1 MKLKSPFLSLAAIA
15 LLAATA
21 MPLPTVRAEDIK
33 LSATPP
39 LVQATIQQYQ
49 RDGKVEDVETKT
61 AEGQTWY
68 EAEVKLANDR
78 DLKIHVRADGSLIKT
93 SEEIALTEVPPVVQ
107 DAANKAV
114 PTGKVD
120 KVHRVITNGLTTTYK
135 IEIDRS
141 GADDVKLEITETGT
155 VLGKEKD

>member
-1 MKLKSPFLSLAAIA
+1 MKLKTQFLSLVA
-15 LLAATA
+15 LSLLGVSA
-21 MPLPTVRAEDIK
+21 RADDIE

-68 EAEVKLANDR
+68 EAEVKLAGDR

-93 SEEIALTEVPPVVQ
+93 VEEIPAAEVPPAVQ
-107 DAANKAV
+107 AAANQAV

-141 GADDVKLEITETGT
+141 GADDVKLEVTETGAI
-155 VLGKEKD
+155 LGKEKD